1 MTLTRKPV
9 LPSILYSIKPHFFDP
24 NIGHLDTLAQG
35 VGLNL
40 HGCGNFLGGASV
52 SILLITELDTVTA
65 LRYNG
70 GAVKDNKIWDAER
83 GRFSSEVM
91 THLDHLYRVA
101 LYLVKNE
108 DEAKDCVQET
118 CARAL
123 NSYRQFDPGSNMK
136 AWLTRILYN
145 FFFDTYQRGKRT
157 VSFTSQSDAADAG
170 QDYFDRL
177 PADDPE
183 PEEQV
188 LQQEL
193 SVKIKNALQ
202 AIPEEFRAPILLVDM
217 GDFSYAE
224 AADILS
230 CPIGTVR
237 SRLSRGRRLLQGHLR
252 GYLTPTEA
260 G

>member
-1 MTLTRKPV
+1 M
-9 LPSILYSIKPHFFDP
+9 
-24 NIGHLDTLAQG
+24 LA
-35 VGLNL
+35 
-40 HGCGNFLGGASV
+40 AK
-52 SILLITELDTVTA
+52 LDTVTA
-65 LRYNG
+65 LRYNDR
-70 GAVKDNKIWDAER
+70 AVKERKIRDAEWA
-83 GRFSSEVM
+83 RFSSEVM
-91 THLDHLYRVA
+91 THLDHLYRIA

-123 NSYRQFDPGSNMK
+123 NSYRQFNPGSNMK

-157 VSFTSQSDAADAG
+157 VSFGSQPNAADAG

-177 PADDPE
+177 PAEYPE

-188 LQQEL
+188 LQHEL
-193 SVKIKNALQ
+193 STKIQNALR

-224 AADILS
+224 AAEILS

-237 SRLSRGRRLLQGHLR
+237 SRLSRGRKLLQRHLS
-252 GYLTPTEA
+252 GYLDLNDA